1 MRWFTTPIEKGGK
14 SKASD
19 PEFPEFD
26 FAMKLPRFP
35 LSTVLLFSLAMAPA
49 LGQAADDK
57 KAKNRANLT
66 WTDPEKAKAEDPD
79 FSIQGE
85 YGSAEKGAEWGL
97 QVVALGDGQF
107 DAYLLGKGL
116 PGLGWDREKSRLRL
130 SGSAESLSS
139 EDGNVKASIA
149 DGKAVIEI
157 EGKKSE
163 LPRIERTSPT
173 LGAEPPEGAIVLF
186 DGTSADE
193 WKNGKVEDG
202 LLPNSNITTKRTFG
216 SYHLHL
222 EFRTPYKPFAR
233 GQGRGNSG
241 VYHQGRFETQ
251 VLDAFGLEGKMNE
264 TGGIYSIAAPRLN
277 MCLPPLSWQ
286 TYDVDFTA
294 ASFDEEGK
302 LTGPARMT
310 VKLNGVVIHENQEL
324 PKTTTASP
332 LKEISPEPGPIF
344 IQHHG
349 NPVYFRNIWIVE
361 K

>member
-1 MRWFTTPIEKGGK
+1 MDRRI
-14 SKASD
+14 AC
-19 PEFPEFD
+19 
-26 FAMKLPRFP
+26 
-35 LSTVLLFSLAMAPA
+35 LLGLGIAVTLGLAPGDA
-49 LGQAADDK
+49 LAQDK
-57 KAKNRANLT
+57 KKKDANLT
-66 WTDPEKAKAEDPD
+66 WTDPEKARAEDPD
-79 FSIQGE
+79 FSLQGE
-85 YGSAEKGAEWGL
+85 YGSEKPGADWGL

-107 DAYLLGKGL
+107 DAYLLEAGL
-116 PGLGWDREKSRLRL
+116 PGLGWDRSKARTRL
-130 SGSAESLSS
+130 SGTAKALAS
-139 EDGNVKASIA
+139 EDGKIKGSLA
-149 DGKAVIEI
+149 DGVASLEVD
-157 EGKKSE
+157 GTQVE
-163 LPRIERTSPT
+163 LPRIERKSPT

-186 DGTSADE
+186 DGSSADE

-216 SYHLHL
+216 SYVLHL

-277 MCLPPLSWQ
+277 ACLPPLTWQ

-294 ASFDEEGK
+294 ATFDADGK
-302 LTGPARMT
+302 VTKPARMT
-310 VKLNGVVIHENQEL
+310 VKLNGIVIHEDQEL

-332 LKEISPEPGPIF
+332 LKEITPEPGPIF

-349 NPVYFRNIWIVE
+349 NPVYYRNIWIVE